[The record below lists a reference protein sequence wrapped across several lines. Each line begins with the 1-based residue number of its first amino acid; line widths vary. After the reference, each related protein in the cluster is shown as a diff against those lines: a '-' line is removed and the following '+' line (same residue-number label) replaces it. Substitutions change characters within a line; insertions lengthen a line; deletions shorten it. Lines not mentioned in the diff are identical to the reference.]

1 MRLRKSV
8 IAGLCLL
15 LAGTTTMMGAC
26 SSKKDGN
33 INDSDKSV
41 NTTTAANEPD
51 AGNDGNQMESGDS
64 ENTADI
70 TKFDINVSYKDKQLN
85 TTYDET
91 AAAKIQLSDSGI
103 QVSDSGAVVQGTT
116 VTITKAGTY
125 IISGSVSDGQI
136 IVDSSDEGY
145 VWLVLDNVS
154 ITSQNSS
161 AIYVKSA
168 DNTLITLPEET
179 KNEVTDGKDYV
190 FEGEDT
196 SLNAA
201 IYSKDDLFINGTG
214 SLIVNGNYNHGIQSK
229 DDLVIISGNITVHS
243 AGDGIVGKDSVVIKE
258 AVITAE
264 TGGDG
269 IKSTNAAQDKGYIYL
284 DNPNITITAG
294 NDRIQ
299 AETCMVIEDGI
310 YNIITGGGSG
320 NASTKENGEFNRGWG
335 NWGGGRPGMRE
346 NTEPDSND
354 DTVSDSAK
362 GIKAGVDIT
371 INGGVFTCDTSDD
384 AIHSNNSITI
394 NKGTMTMA
402 SGDDGIHSDTILTIY
417 GGEIE
422 ITKSY
427 EGIESANI
435 YVNDGTI
442 TLTASDDGFNAA
454 GGSDGSAVN
463 GRPGQNPFSGAGDYE
478 MVFNGGTIRV
488 CAEGDGLDSN
498 GKIIVN
504 GGSIRVEGPTDG
516 GNSAVDYESG
526 LEINGGTLIAAGS
539 AGMAEAPTGGSQ
551 YSVMIN
557 FDSAYQGGTEVTVR
571 DSDGNEILNYTPD
584 RLYQSVIFSSPDLQ
598 KGNTYDIFI
607 NKESYT
613 TVTISDIVTTSGAS
627 GGMHGGMQKQ
637 PGGKREQPGDTDE
650 GMKKQLDDMNR
661 GTEGEGGDMQDR
673 EF

>member
-1 MRLRKSV
+1 MRFRKSM
-8 IAGLCLL
+8 ISGLCLL
-15 LAGTTTMMGAC
+15 LVGTAAMMGAC

-33 INDSDKSV
+33 INDSDKSI
-41 NTTTAANEPD
+41 NTTTAANEPV
-51 AGNDGNQMESGDS
+51 AGNEGNQAESGDS
-64 ENTADI
+64 ENSADI

-85 TTYDET
+85 TVYDET
-91 AAAKIQLSDSGI
+91 AATKIQLSDSGI
-103 QVSDSGAVVQGTT
+103 QVSDSGAVVQGNT

-125 IISGSVSDGQI
+125 IISGSVSDGQV
-136 IVDSSDEGY
+136 IVDSSEEGY

-168 DNTLITLPEET
+168 DNTLITLSEGT

-190 FEGEDT
+190 FEEEET

-214 SLIVNGNYNHGIQSK
+214 SLTVTGNYNHGIQSK

-243 AGDGIVGKDSVVIKE
+243 AGDGIVGKDSVVIRE
-258 AVITAE
+258 AVITVEA
-264 TGGDG
+264 GGDG
-269 IKSTNAAQDKGYIYL
+269 IKSTNAVQDKGYIYL
-284 DNPNITITAG
+284 DNPNITITAA
-294 NDRIQ
+294 NDGIQ

-310 YNIITGGGSG
+310 YDIITGGGSG
-320 NASTKENGEFNRGWG
+320 NASTKDNGEFNHGWG

-346 NTEPDSND
+346 DMEPDSNN

-442 TLTASDDGFNAA
+442 TLTEI
-454 GGSDGSAVN
+454 
-463 GRPGQNPFSGAGDYE
+463 GRAH
-478 MVFNGGTIRV
+478 V
-488 CAEGDGLDSN
+488 
-498 GKIIVN
+498 
-504 GGSIRVEGPTDG
+504 
-516 GNSAVDYESG
+516 
-526 LEINGGTLIAAGS
+526 
-539 AGMAEAPTGGSQ
+539 
-551 YSVMIN
+551 
-557 FDSAYQGGTEVTVR
+557 
-571 DSDGNEILNYTPD
+571 
-584 RLYQSVIFSSPDLQ
+584 
-598 KGNTYDIFI
+598 
-607 NKESYT
+607 
-613 TVTISDIVTTSGAS
+613 
-627 GGMHGGMQKQ
+627 
-637 PGGKREQPGDTDE
+637 
-650 GMKKQLDDMNR
+650 
-661 GTEGEGGDMQDR
+661 
-673 EF
+673 